1 MSSLVII
8 LYLIGTSILFV
19 NRYYLIIILLRVEF
33 IYMSLLLL
41 LCIYFCIF
49 NILGIFAF
57 LIRIVCEA
65 GLGLRL
71 LVIIRFYYGNE
82 IMKII
87 RLIKC

>member
-49 NILGIFAF
+49 NILGVFAF

>member
-1 MSSLVII
+1 MSTLIVT
-8 LYLIGTSILFV
+8 LYLIGIFILFV

-33 IYMSLLLL
+33 IYIRLLLM

-49 NILGIFAF
+49 NILGIFTF

-71 LVIIRFYYGNE
+71 LVIIRYFYGNE
-82 IMKII
+82 IMKITS
-87 RLIKC
+87 LIKC